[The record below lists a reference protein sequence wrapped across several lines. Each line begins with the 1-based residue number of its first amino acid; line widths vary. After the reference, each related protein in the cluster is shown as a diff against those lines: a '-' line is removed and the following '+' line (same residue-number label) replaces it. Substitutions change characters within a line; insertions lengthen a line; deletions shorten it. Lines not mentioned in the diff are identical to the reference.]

1 MAQAVLRIGPLPA
14 DALDAAQVFYAEWVP
29 KARLSLQTDASS
41 LALVTKT
48 ADLAH
53 EGWIRSAVQ
62 ELARA
67 FSVKRVNALI
77 GGDDAAIAAAL
88 AYLERAP
95 GVTGQCFQLDSASVE
110 EGGG

>member
-29 KARLSLQTDASS
+29 KARLSLQSEALS
-41 LALVTKT
+41 LALVINSGEFQG
-48 ADLAH
+48 
-53 EGWIRSAVQ
+53 EGWIHSAIQ

-77 GGDDAAIAAAL
+77 GGDDAAIAATL

-95 GVTGQCFQLDSASVE
+95 GVTGQCFQLGSAPVE
-110 EGGG
+110 EGAG